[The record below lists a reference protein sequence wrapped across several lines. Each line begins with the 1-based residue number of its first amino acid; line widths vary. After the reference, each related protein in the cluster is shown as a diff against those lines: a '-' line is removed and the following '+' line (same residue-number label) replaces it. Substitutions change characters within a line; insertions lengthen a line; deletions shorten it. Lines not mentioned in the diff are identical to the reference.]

1 MDDSP
6 SPKRSASRFE
16 PRIAGMLCY
25 VLGFITGLLLLTIE
39 KDNRFV
45 KFHALQSIF
54 ASAAVIV
61 TQLLLGGI
69 PIIGWLFGL
78 LLAPAAL
85 ILWLACMLL
94 ALQGRWF
101 KLPVIGD
108 LAERHAQR
116 F

>member
-1 MDDSP
+1 MNDSP
-6 SPKRSASRFE
+6 SSKRRVPRFE
-16 PRIAGMLCY
+16 PRIAAMLCY

-39 KDNRFV
+39 KDSRFV

-54 ASAAVIV
+54 ASTAIIV

-69 PIIGWLFGL
+69 PIIGWLIGL

-94 ALQGRWF
+94 ALQGQWF
-101 KLPVIGD
+101 KLPLIGD

-116 F
+116 Y